1 MDFELTEEQEKFLL
15 LHDMQ
20 RYSRRTRAAEFLWS
34 DTNFHREIVVQEL
47 DL

>member
-1 MDFELTEEQEKFLL
+1 MDFELTEEQEKFLF

-20 RYSRRTRAAEFLWS
+20 RYSRRTKAAELLWG
-34 DTNFHREIVVQEL
+34 DTNFHRKIVLQEL